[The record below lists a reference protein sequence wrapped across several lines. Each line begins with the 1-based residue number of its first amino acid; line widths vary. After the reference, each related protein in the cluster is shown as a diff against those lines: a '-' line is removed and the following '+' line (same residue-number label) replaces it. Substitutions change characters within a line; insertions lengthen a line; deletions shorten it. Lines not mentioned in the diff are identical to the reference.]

1 MSMEAGSEYE
11 EVVMTNYRPQ
21 PKAKRP
27 SDQFSL
33 FAELVPDEPEGWYEL
48 IHEPKETTISK
59 PADEEVCQ
67 DYMEVS
73 K

>member
-11 EVVMTNYRPQ
+11 EVVMTNYLPC
-21 PKAKRP
+21 PKKKP

-48 IHEPKETTISK
+48 IHEPKKTTSFE
-59 PADEEVCQ
+59 PADNTVCQ
-67 DYMEVS
+67 NQMEGS
-73 K
+73 I